1 MIRIVRSWF
10 PCFRWLTLVCALAIA
25 CLLLFTPGSAVPS
38 GPPGADKVVHFLIFG
53 MLAASS
59 RFARIGE
66 RFTLAWV
73 LAFAACSEVIQA
85 LWVPRRDGSLLD
97 VLADAVGMLMGLW
110 LWQKIRPVHRQQ
122 SASG

>member
-1 MIRIVRSWF
+1 M
-10 PCFRWLTLVCALAIA
+10 AIA

-53 MLAASS
+53 MLAVSS
-59 RFARIGE
+59 RYARIGE

-85 LWVPRRDGSLLD
+85 LWVRNAHGTLVVAEDSSCAP
-97 VLADAVGMLMGLW
+97 AAVGFGMTVVTL
-110 LWQKIRPVHRQQ
+110 PV
-122 SASG
+122 